1 MIIIVCANDLMVGNL
16 KDEVISNW
24 GPYILDVPCKG
35 GGGVPLILR
44 CFGMRGGGWSLKFRR
59 LKQKKLK

>member
-35 GGGVPLILR
+35 GRGSIDFKMFWDEGGRVVIEV
-44 CFGMRGGGWSLKFRR
+44 STS
-59 LKQKKLK
+59 